1 MPAPFKQSLMA
12 GVADLGAPLAW
23 TATLAALI
31 SERNRLAALVDA
43 TGPAYRGA
51 RLLDA
56 KPDQDNS

>member
-1 MPAPFKQSLMA
+1 MA